1 MAEIADLFLDAIN
14 ITVSGACGPLRESP
28 IQCYY
33 PTHQSYADEAK
44 PRTSPPGNPPV
55 CAIPGGALRFV
66 KSMLAKDG
74 NAIVFDRDVERAF
87 ETALAHETL
96 LVAIEAFV
104 EEEGGK
110 CDCHDEALRHF
121 AEFLANLGMQTVTI
135 GLATLEDDM
144 MEDYYQM
151 VQGLTPFS
159 CSPHERTFV
168 RDFLATREYFA
179 FAGNGFPRV
188 QVTFFPTLEDDQLA
202 VEICFTAALPTV
214 QFQDLR
220 NVVGEGERFSLK
232 PTLDVQPSSLTT
244 TIDFF
249 LGPVEEEWLSWSDS
263 LQAFCGTV
271 PQRRAAYCGAG
282 RLDAYTIPLELK
294 VVVMRLF
301 AADIRFEQVIR
312 VALPLTV
319 RRQPDRCSIL
329 EMPSRSSL
337 SQWAALQV
345 GTESGHQRPR
355 PVRRIRRSAPGERAP
370 VRGENEMP
378 MPSKQLNQA
387 LDRKADSPISSPV
400 TSHALSLARFW
411 DTAHVA
417 SSNLDAG
424 DENAEHICVL
434 KPVAIRDRMEEF
446 PSFQSDI

>member
-44 PRTSPPGNPPV
+44 PRNSPPPNAPT
-55 CAIPGGALRFV
+55 CAILGGVPRVV
-66 KSMLAKDG
+66 KSVLAKDG
-74 NAIVFDRDVERAF
+74 NAIVFDRDVVTTWRLPSPMA
-87 ETALAHETL
+87 AH
-96 LVAIEAFV
+96 FS
-104 EEEGGK
+104 
-110 CDCHDEALRHF
+110 
-121 AEFLANLGMQTVTI
+121 EFLANLGMQTVTI
-135 GLATLEDDM
+135 GLAALEDDM

-151 VQGLTPFS
+151 VWGLTPFS

-168 RDFLATREYFA
+168 RDFLATRECFA
-179 FAGNGFPRV
+179 FAENGFPRV

-202 VEICFTAALPTV
+202 VEICFTAALPSV

-232 PTLDVQPSSLTT
+232 PNLNVPPSSSTT

-249 LGPVEEEWLSWSDS
+249 LGPIEEEWLSWSET

-319 RRQPDRCSIL
+319 RRQPDRCNIL
-329 EMPSRSSL
+329 EMTSRSSL

-345 GTESGHQRPR
+345 GTEFGHHKPR
-355 PVRRIRRSAPGERAP
+355 PVRRIRQVAPGERA
-370 VRGENEMP
+370 RNREENEMP
-378 MPSKQLNQA
+378 MPSKELNQA
-387 LDRKADSPISSPV
+387 LARKADSPISSPV
-400 TSHALSLARFW
+400 TSHALGLARFW

-417 SSNLDAG
+417 SSGLDAG
-424 DENAEHICVL
+424 DENADVL
-434 KPVAIRDRMEEF
+434 AKPVAIRDRMEEF

>member
-44 PRTSPPGNPPV
+44 PRNSPPSNAPI
-55 CAIPGGALRFV
+55 CAIPGGVPRIV

-74 NAIVFDRDVERAF
+74 NAIVFDRDVVTTWRLPSPMA
-87 ETALAHETL
+87 A
-96 LVAIEAFV
+96 
-104 EEEGGK
+104 
-110 CDCHDEALRHF
+110 HF
-121 AEFLANLGMQTVTI
+121 AEFLATLGMQTVTI
-135 GLATLEDDM
+135 GLAALEDDM

-159 CSPHERTFV
+159 CSPHERTFL
-168 RDFLATREYFA
+168 RDFLATRECFA
-179 FAGNGFPRV
+179 FAENGFPRV

-202 VEICFTAALPTV
+202 VEIRFTAALPSV

-220 NVVGEGERFSLK
+220 NVIGEGERFLLK
-232 PTLDVQPSSLTT
+232 PTLDVPPSSSTT

-249 LGPVEEEWLSWSDS
+249 LGPIEEEWLSWSDS

-294 VVVMRLF
+294 VVITRLF

-319 RRQPDRCSIL
+319 RRQPNRCGRI
-329 EMPSRSSL
+329 EMPPHSSL

-355 PVRRIRRSAPGERAP
+355 PVRRIRQSAPGERAP
-370 VRGENEMP
+370 VGGENEMP

-387 LDRKADSPISSPV
+387 LARKADSPISSPV
-400 TSHALSLARFW
+400 TSHALGLATFW
-411 DTAHVA
+411 DTAHEA
-417 SSNLDAG
+417 RSSLDVG
-424 DENAEHICVL
+424 DENASVL
-434 KPVAIRDRMEEF
+434 AKPVAIRDREEEF

>member
-74 NAIVFDRDVERAF
+74 NAIVFDRDVVTTWRLPSP
-87 ETALAHETL
+87 LA
-96 LVAIEAFV
+96 A
-104 EEEGGK
+104 
-110 CDCHDEALRHF
+110 HF

>member
-44 PRTSPPGNPPV
+44 PRNSPPSNAPI
-55 CAIPGGALRFV
+55 CAIPGGVPRVV

-104 EEEGGK
+104 EEAGGK
-110 CDCHDEALRHF
+110 DDCHDQVLKDF

-135 GLATLEDDM
+135 GLAALEDDM

-159 CSPHERTFV
+159 CSPHERTFL
-168 RDFLATREYFA
+168 RDFLATRECFA
-179 FAGNGFPRV
+179 FAENGFPRV

-202 VEICFTAALPTV
+202 VEIRFTAALPSV

-220 NVVGEGERFSLK
+220 NVIGEGERFLLK
-232 PTLDVQPSSLTT
+232 PTLDVPPSSSTT

-249 LGPVEEEWLSWSDS
+249 LGPIEEEWLSWSDS

-294 VVVMRLF
+294 VVITRLF

-319 RRQPDRCSIL
+319 RRQPDRCGRI
-329 EMPSRSSL
+329 EMPPHSSL

-355 PVRRIRRSAPGERAP
+355 PVRRIRQSAPGERAP
-370 VRGENEMP
+370 VGGENEMP

-387 LDRKADSPISSPV
+387 LARKADSPISSPV
-400 TSHALSLARFW
+400 TSHALGLARFW
-411 DTAHVA
+411 DTAHEA
-417 SSNLDAG
+417 RSSLDVG
-424 DENAEHICVL
+424 DENASVL
-434 KPVAIRDRMEEF
+434 AKPVAIRDREEEF

>member
-33 PTHQSYADEAK
+33 PTHQSYADESK
-44 PRTSPPGNPPV
+44 PRNSPPGNQPV
-55 CAIPGGALRFV
+55 CAIPGAVPRLV

-74 NAIVFDRDVERAF
+74 KAIVFDRDVERAF

-96 LVAIEAFV
+96 LVAIEAFM
-104 EEEGGK
+104 EEDGK
-110 CDCHDEALRHF
+110 GDCHDQVLEHF

-135 GLATLEDDM
+135 GLAALEDDM
-144 MEDYYQM
+144 MEDYCQL

-168 RDFLATREYFA
+168 RDFLATRECFA
-179 FAGNGFPRV
+179 FADNGFPRV
-188 QVTFFPTLEDDQLA
+188 QVTFLPTFEDDQLA
-202 VEICFTAALPTV
+202 VEICFTAALPSV

-220 NVVGEGERFSLK
+220 NAVGEGERFSLK
-232 PTLDVQPSSLTT
+232 PNLDVPPLSSTT

-249 LGPVEEEWLSWSDS
+249 LGPIEEEWLSWSDS

-294 VVVMRLF
+294 VVITRLLT
-301 AADIRFEQVIR
+301 ADIRFEQVIR

-319 RRQPDRCSIL
+319 RRQPDTCGRIK
-329 EMPSRSSL
+329 MPSHSSL
-337 SQWAALQV
+337 SQWTALQV
-345 GTESGHQRPR
+345 GTECGHQGPR
-355 PVRRIRRSAPGERAP
+355 PVRRIRQVAPGERALN
-370 VRGENEMP
+370 REENEMP
-378 MPSKQLNQA
+378 MPSKELNQA
-387 LDRKADSPISSPV
+387 LARKADSPISSPV
-400 TSHALSLARFW
+400 TSHALGLARFW

-417 SSNLDAG
+417 SSDLDAG
-424 DENAEHICVL
+424 DENADVL
-434 KPVAIRDRMEEF
+434 AKPVAIRDREEEF

>member
-28 IQCYY
+28 IQCYF

-44 PRTSPPGNPPV
+44 PRNSPPPNAPT
-55 CAIPGGALRFV
+55 CAIPGGVPRIV
-66 KSMLAKDG
+66 KSVLAKDG
-74 NAIVFDRDVERAF
+74 SAIVFDRDVVTTWRLPSPMAA
-87 ETALAHETL
+87 TD
-96 LVAIEAFV
+96 
-104 EEEGGK
+104 
-110 CDCHDEALRHF
+110 DCHDQVLKDF

-135 GLATLEDDM
+135 GLAALEDDM

-151 VQGLTPFS
+151 GQGLTPFS
-159 CSPHERTFV
+159 CSPHERTFL
-168 RDFLATREYFA
+168 RDFLATRECFA
-179 FAGNGFPRV
+179 FAENGFPRV

-202 VEICFTAALPTV
+202 VEIRFTAALPSV

-220 NVVGEGERFSLK
+220 NVIGEGERFLLK
-232 PTLDVQPSSLTT
+232 PTLDVPPSSSTT

-249 LGPVEEEWLSWSDS
+249 LGPIEEEWLSWSDS

-294 VVVMRLF
+294 VVITRLF

-319 RRQPDRCSIL
+319 RRQPDRCGRI
-329 EMPSRSSL
+329 EMPPHSSL

-355 PVRRIRRSAPGERAP
+355 PVRRIRQSAPGERAP
-370 VRGENEMP
+370 VGGENEMP

-387 LDRKADSPISSPV
+387 LARKADSPISSPV
-400 TSHALSLARFW
+400 TSHALGLARFW
-411 DTAHVA
+411 DTAHEA
-417 SSNLDAG
+417 RSSLDVG
-424 DENAEHICVL
+424 DENASVL
-434 KPVAIRDRMEEF
+434 AKPVAIRDREEEF

>member
-1 MAEIADLFLDAIN
+1 
-14 ITVSGACGPLRESP
+14 
-28 IQCYY
+28 
-33 PTHQSYADEAK
+33 
-44 PRTSPPGNPPV
+44 
-55 CAIPGGALRFV
+55 
-66 KSMLAKDG
+66 MLAKDG

-104 EEEGGK
+104 EEAGGK
-110 CDCHDEALRHF
+110 DDCHDQVLKDF

-135 GLATLEDDM
+135 GLAALEDDM

-159 CSPHERTFV
+159 CSPHERTFL
-168 RDFLATREYFA
+168 RDFLATRECFA
-179 FAGNGFPRV
+179 FAENGFPRV

-202 VEICFTAALPTV
+202 VEIRFTAALPSV

-220 NVVGEGERFSLK
+220 NVIGEGERFLLK
-232 PTLDVQPSSLTT
+232 PTLDVPPSSSTT

-249 LGPVEEEWLSWSDS
+249 LGPIEEEWLSWSDS

-294 VVVMRLF
+294 VVITRLF

-319 RRQPDRCSIL
+319 RRQPDRCGRI
-329 EMPSRSSL
+329 EMPPHSSL

-355 PVRRIRRSAPGERAP
+355 PVRRIRQSAPGERAP
-370 VRGENEMP
+370 VGGENEMP

-387 LDRKADSPISSPV
+387 LARKADSPISSPV
-400 TSHALSLARFW
+400 TSHALGLARFW
-411 DTAHVA
+411 DTAHEA
-417 SSNLDAG
+417 RSSLDVG
-424 DENAEHICVL
+424 DENASVL
-434 KPVAIRDRMEEF
+434 AKPVAIRDREEEF